1 MSAEEEQAI
10 LLQMK
15 LQEGRPELTCRF
27 KWEAG
32 SIAMWCGTRPLSL
45 FVPSLSW
52 QITSFSIWKQTSG
65 NVALF
70 WLLQG
75 QSLCAALSVG
85 GLLAPSAANGTA
97 NDPRP

>member
-1 MSAEEEQAI
+1 MSAEEEEAI

-45 FVPSLSW
+45 FVPSPEPVLANHIVFHLKCRVVLAAAGTIAVCCT
-52 QITSFSIWKQTSG
+52 QRRGTSG
-65 NVALF
+65 PI
-70 WLLQG
+70 
-75 QSLCAALSVG
+75 G
-85 GLLAPSAANGTA
+85 G
-97 NDPRP
+97 